1 MTLSYH
7 SHENIHI
14 PEAEMA
20 MKQMNGQR
28 HQACDSRQTATR
40 GLGFSP
46 PFTRAC
52 NVGHLSTLVYPT
64 DGGEVA

>member
-1 MTLSYH
+1 
-7 SHENIHI
+7 
-14 PEAEMA
+14 MA